1 MINLRGSILKL
12 IDLRIVL
19 GVTSA
24 RSDLDVL
31 IQLLHDREQDH
42 HNWLKR
48 GRPGGQGK
56 QGNPD
61 YAQVTAYIPKT
72 LHDETKVNLI
82 RQGNKEFSQLVEEL
96 LTGWNLK
103 QGN

>member
-1 MINLRGSILKL
+1 MKEKPSKFADMLRTRKDGE
-12 IDLRIVL
+12 
-19 GVTSA
+19 A
-24 RSDLDVL
+24 A
-31 IQLLHDREQDH
+31 EPAA
-42 HNWLKR
+42 KR

-56 QGNPD
+56 RGNPD

-72 LHDETKVNLI
+72 LHNETKVNLI
-82 RQGNKEFSQLVEEL
+82 RQDNREFSELVEEL

>member
-1 MINLRGSILKL
+1 MKEKPSKFADMLRTRKDGEMPE
-12 IDLRIVL
+12 VEP
-19 GVTSA
+19 TA
-24 RSDLDVL
+24 
-31 IQLLHDREQDH
+31 
-42 HNWLKR
+42 KR

-56 QGNPD
+56 RGNPD

-96 LTGWNLK
+96 LSGWNLK

>member
-1 MINLRGSILKL
+1 MKDKPSKFADMLRTRK
-12 IDLRIVL
+12 DEE
-19 GVTSA
+19 TA
-24 RSDLDVL
+24 
-31 IQLLHDREQDH
+31 EPAA
-42 HNWLKR
+42 KR

-56 QGNPD
+56 RGNPD

-72 LHDETKVNLI
+72 LHDETKVKLI

-103 QGN
+103 QPDHS

>member
-1 MINLRGSILKL
+1 MKDKPSKFADMLRTRK
-12 IDLRIVL
+12 DEEP
-19 GVTSA
+19 A
-24 RSDLDVL
+24 A
-31 IQLLHDREQDH
+31 
-42 HNWLKR
+42 KR
-48 GRPGGQGK
+48 GRPGGRGK
-56 QGNPD
+56 RGNPD

-96 LTGWNLK
+96 LSNWNLK

>member
-1 MINLRGSILKL
+1 MSSTRAIASFNHSSGTARPVSIFA
-12 IDLRIVL
+12 ICDSETPTFR
-19 GVTSA
+19 A
-24 RSDLDVL
+24 RS
-31 IQLLHDREQDH
+31 
-42 HNWLKR
+42 NWVRPKR

-56 QGNPD
+56 RGNPN

-72 LHDETKVNLI
+72 LHNETKVNLI
-82 RQGNKEFSQLVEEL
+82 RQNNREFSELVEEL

>member
-1 MINLRGSILKL
+1 MKKPSKFADMLRTHKDGEE
-12 IDLRIVL
+12 
-19 GVTSA
+19 A
-24 RSDLDVL
+24 PA
-31 IQLLHDREQDH
+31 
-42 HNWLKR
+42 KR

-56 QGNPD
+56 RGNPD

-103 QGN
+103 QGK